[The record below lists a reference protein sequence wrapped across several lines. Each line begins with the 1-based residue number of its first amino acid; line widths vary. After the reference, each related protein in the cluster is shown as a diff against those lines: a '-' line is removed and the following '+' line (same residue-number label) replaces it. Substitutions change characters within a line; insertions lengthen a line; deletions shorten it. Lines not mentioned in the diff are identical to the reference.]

1 MYNFEYVEKST
12 WAPVKENIERILH
25 EVQNLVRQKFTF
37 SYIFIGST
45 SRNMVTCDFSSNVG
59 FDFDINIC
67 INDDDEQYS
76 AKDQKQIIMDALN
89 QIAWRYGYDRCEN
102 STRVITIKAK
112 DRLNSRILYSC
123 DIAIVRDYIGGKAEK
138 KQQYI
143 RFNKER
149 QTYRWVEQPQGYNL
163 EKKISWLKKQSL
175 WDEVRDTYL
184 YKKNVNTNSDKHSR
198 SLFAETVNEVCVRN
212 GYAKSIQCANT
223 GVEKRG

>member
-1 MYNFEYVEKST
+1 MYNFEYVDKSI
-12 WAPVKENIERILH
+12 WSPAKENVERILH
-25 EVQNLVRQKFTF
+25 EVQNLVRHKFTF
-37 SYIFIGST
+37 SYTFIGSA
-45 SRNMVTCDFSSNVG
+45 SRNMVTCDFSSNIG
-59 FDFDINIC
+59 FDFDINIY

-89 QIAWRYGYDRCEN
+89 QIAWRYGYARCDN

-123 DIAIVRDYIGGKAEK
+123 DIAIVHDYIGDKGEK

-163 EKKISWLKKQSL
+163 EKKISWLKEKSL
-175 WDEVRDTYL
+175 LNEVRAAYL
-184 YKKNVNTNSDKHSR
+184 YKKNTNMNPDKHSR
-198 SLFAETVNEVCVRN
+198 SLFAETVHEVCVRN
-212 GYAKSIQCANT
+212 GYIK
-223 GVEKRG
+223 

>member
-37 SYIFIGST
+37 SYTFIGST
-45 SRNMVTCDFSSNVG
+45 NRNMVTCDFGSNVG
-59 FDFDINIC
+59 FDFDINLC
-67 INDDDEQYS
+67 VNDDDEQYS
-76 AKDQKQIIMDALN
+76 AEDQKKIIMDALN

-102 STRVITIKAK
+102 STRVITIKVK

-123 DIAIVRDYIGGKAEK
+123 DIAIVHDYIGGKGEK

-163 EKKISWLKKQSL
+163 EKKISWLKEKSL
-175 WDEVRDTYL
+175 WNEVRDAYL
-184 YKKNVNTNSDKHSR
+184 RELEKSG
-198 SLFAETVNEVCVRN
+198 SLVLYEELVVGKV
-212 GYAKSIQCANT
+212 
-223 GVEKRG
+223 